1 MNANNPP
8 PPPSPAAEREFVAR
22 LLAEHER
29 QAHTG
34 QLTAAEIIA
43 LRELLESDRR
53 WKWIVSSLKTL
64 GLWITA
70 VAAAATVGVDALK
83 ALVKSLGS

>member
-1 MNANNPP
+1 MNADNPT
-8 PPPSPAAEREFVAR
+8 PPSPAAEREFVAR

-53 WKWIVSSLKTL
+53 WKWIVSSLKTWA
-64 GLWITA
+64 LWIAA
-70 VAAAATVGVDALK
+70 VAAGWTVGIDALK
-83 ALVKSLGS
+83 AFVKSLGD